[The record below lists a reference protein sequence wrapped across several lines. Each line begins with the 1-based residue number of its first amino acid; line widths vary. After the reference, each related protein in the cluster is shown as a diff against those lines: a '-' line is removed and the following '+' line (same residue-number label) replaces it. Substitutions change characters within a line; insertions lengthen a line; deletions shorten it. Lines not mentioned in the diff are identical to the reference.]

1 MNEPIIKT
9 LIGGKTMTEPE
20 VWELFESYGLPVPR
34 HRLVRN
40 EDEAVLACESI
51 GYPVVLK
58 IVSPD
63 ILHKSDA
70 GGVKVNL
77 RNKDDMLSAYH
88 DILANIKANRPGA
101 EIVGILAAEM
111 LPQGVECIIGMT
123 EDASFGPAIM
133 FGLGGIFVEV
143 LKDVSFRVLPV
154 DKKNALDM
162 IGEIKGS
169 AILRGIRGQ
178 KPKDIDAM
186 ADLIVK
192 VAALLEAN
200 PAIRELDIN
209 PCFIYENG
217 VMPADARIIL

>member
-1 MNEPIIKT
+1 
-9 LIGGKTMTEPE
+9 MTEPE